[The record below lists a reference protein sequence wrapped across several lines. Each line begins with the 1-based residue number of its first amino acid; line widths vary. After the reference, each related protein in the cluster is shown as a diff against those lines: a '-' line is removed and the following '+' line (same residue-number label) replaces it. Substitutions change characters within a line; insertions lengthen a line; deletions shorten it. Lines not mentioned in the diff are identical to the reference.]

1 MMKSRTI
8 SLKPQYLVLILASVT
23 TFLLRFVLL
32 DRLPLTNSEAINALQ
47 ALTGAQGGEHLIG
60 GEAGYVLLTTAWFF
74 LFGAGDGIA
83 RFWPA
88 LAGAAL
94 ALTPWL
100 FRRHLGEK
108 AALLLCFGL
117 AVDAGWT
124 AVSRQAH
131 GMTLAGLFIILALAA
146 LVNKKS
152 RLLGVLTA
160 LALLGGPA
168 FWLGAIGLGAAYALY
183 KLVFQPQQIQSEED
197 EAEEIGIF
205 EGINWKSA
213 GIWFGGAALA
223 FGTLLFL
230 IPNGLNSVFNGFAQ
244 YFINWSKPGD
254 LNIWRLLLGFVISQ
268 PIGFLFGAIG
278 LLRMFRSRNSLDIFL
293 AVWWLTALALVLLNP
308 GREMIQAGWAS
319 LPMLALASRQLA
331 GLLTTEVQGRWTAI
345 AYSIIVVVLL
355 VFAWLNFIAY
365 FQAARPE
372 VSTLIRVVT
381 TIFPVLLL
389 IGAAIVIRWFWSEE
403 TAGQGALWGLVA
415 VLALWSFSA
424 AWGNTG
430 LGANP
435 AGQIWRVDALVDE
448 VDLLKTTV
456 NELSTWKTNVAGE
469 LELVVE
475 GIDSPALRW
484 ALRDYSQIKYV
495 TSTASASS
503 PAMLIT
509 GDKPSPELA
518 ETYRGQDFV
527 LEINPSWQMSF
538 DEWLQWAAYK
548 KVPVSKTMVVLWARA
563 DLFPDAAG
571 FNP

>member
-205 EGINWKSA
+205 EGINWKTA

-223 FGTLLFL
+223 CGTLLFI

-319 LPMLALASRQLA
+319 LPILALASRQLA

-484 ALRDYSQIKYV
+484 ALRDYSQVKYV

>member
-47 ALTGAQGGEHLIG
+47 ALTGASGGEHLIG

-108 AALLLCFGL
+108 AALLMCFGL

-205 EGINWKSA
+205 EGINWKTA

-223 FGTLLFL
+223 CGTLLFI

-319 LPMLALASRQLA
+319 LPILALASRQLA
-331 GLLTTEVQGRWTAI
+331 GLLTTEVQGRWIAI

-372 VSTLIRVVT
+372 ASTLIRVVT

>member
-108 AALLLCFGL
+108 AALLMCFGL

-205 EGINWKSA
+205 EGINWKTA

-223 FGTLLFL
+223 CGTLLFL

-424 AWGNTG
+424 AWGNIG

-435 AGQIWRVDALVDE
+435 AGQTWRVDALVDE

>member
-205 EGINWKSA
+205 EGINWKTA

-223 FGTLLFL
+223 CGTLLFI

-319 LPMLALASRQLA
+319 LPILALASRQLA
-331 GLLTTEVQGRWTAI
+331 GLLTTEVQGRWIAI

-372 VSTLIRVVT
+372 ASTLIRVVT

-484 ALRDYSQIKYV
+484 ALRDYSQVKYV

>member
-108 AALLLCFGL
+108 AALLMCFGL

-205 EGINWKSA
+205 EGINWKTA

-223 FGTLLFL
+223 CGTLLFL

-331 GLLTTEVQGRWTAI
+331 GLLTTEVQGRWIAI

-372 VSTLIRVVT
+372 ASTLIRVVT

-484 ALRDYSQIKYV
+484 ALRDYSQVKYV

>member
-205 EGINWKSA
+205 EGINWKTA

-223 FGTLLFL
+223 CGTLLFI

-319 LPMLALASRQLA
+319 LPILALASRQLA

-435 AGQIWRVDALVDE
+435 AGQTWRVDALVDE

-484 ALRDYSQIKYV
+484 ALRDYSQVKYV

>member
-1 MMKSRTI
+1 
-8 SLKPQYLVLILASVT
+8 
-23 TFLLRFVLL
+23 
-32 DRLPLTNSEAINALQ
+32 
-47 ALTGAQGGEHLIG
+47 
-60 GEAGYVLLTTAWFF
+60 
-74 LFGAGDGIA
+74 
-83 RFWPA
+83 
-88 LAGAAL
+88 
-94 ALTPWL
+94 
-100 FRRHLGEK
+100 
-108 AALLLCFGL
+108 
-117 AVDAGWT
+117 
-124 AVSRQAH
+124 
-131 GMTLAGLFIILALAA
+131 
-146 LVNKKS
+146 
-152 RLLGVLTA
+152 
-160 LALLGGPA
+160 
-168 FWLGAIGLGAAYALY
+168 
-183 KLVFQPQQIQSEED
+183 
-197 EAEEIGIF
+197 
-205 EGINWKSA
+205 
-213 GIWFGGAALA
+213 
-223 FGTLLFL
+223 
-230 IPNGLNSVFNGFAQ
+230 
-244 YFINWSKPGD
+244 
-254 LNIWRLLLGFVISQ
+254 
-268 PIGFLFGAIG
+268 
-278 LLRMFRSRNSLDIFL
+278 
-293 AVWWLTALALVLLNP
+293 
-308 GREMIQAGWAS
+308 
-319 LPMLALASRQLA
+319 LALASRQLA

>member
-60 GEAGYVLLTTAWFF
+60 GEAGYVLLTTDWFF

-108 AALLLCFGL
+108 AALLMCFGL

-230 IPNGLNSVFNGFAQ
+230 IPN
-244 YFINWSKPGD
+244 
-254 LNIWRLLLGFVISQ
+254 
-268 PIGFLFGAIG
+268 
-278 LLRMFRSRNSLDIFL
+278 SLDIFL

-372 VSTLIRVVT
+372 ASTLIRVVT

-435 AGQIWRVDALVDE
+435 AGQTWRVDALVDE

-475 GIDSPALRW
+475 WIDSPALRW
-484 ALRDYSQIKYV
+484 ALRDYSQVKYV

>member
-205 EGINWKSA
+205 EGINWKTA

-223 FGTLLFL
+223 CGTLLFI

-319 LPMLALASRQLA
+319 LPILALASRQLA
-331 GLLTTEVQGRWTAI
+331 GLLTTEVQGRWIAI

-424 AWGNTG
+424 AGGNTG